1 MPAIK
6 IGDTD
11 EDESD
16 QITMSVEMRT
26 KLLAEMGI
34 TLHETVVKK
43 FHANL
48 NKIQAE
54 TTEKFKDVELSVEE
68 QLNMKFS
75 KVELKRLRQLGLTD
89 ERLVKLRPGENPFED
104 FKMGNVLSLDQ
115 LISQQKSFYS

>member
-48 NKIQAE
+48 NKI
-54 TTEKFKDVELSVEE
+54 
-68 QLNMKFS
+68 
-75 KVELKRLRQLGLTD
+75 
-89 ERLVKLRPGENPFED
+89 
-104 FKMGNVLSLDQ
+104 
-115 LISQQKSFYS
+115 